1 MLFHRDL
8 KFFACWFFKTALP
21 HAWTPHPL
29 SVHHLQPKKQISV
42 ILQMQLYL
50 YSVFPL
56 LKKGVQWQNE
66 DVMAFSITGRGG
78 VRGEGACPSLPQN
91 PPPSLPSLCLGKNA
105 GTHLGPWRQTFSKEK
120 AAAVRVRSDLISK
133 RDEHLQH

>member
-1 MLFHRDL
+1 MPGLLTLFQYIIYSPRSRSL
-8 KFFACWFFKTALP
+8 SFFKCSFTFT
-21 HAWTPHPL
+21 WCF
-29 SVHHLQPKKQISV
+29 
-42 ILQMQLYL
+42 L
-50 YSVFPL
+50 YS
-56 LKKGVQWQNE
+56 KKGVQWQNE

-91 PPPSLPSLCLGKNA
+91 PPPSLPSLCLGKSA